1 MGVCFVADPLE
12 NHKLTID
19 LKLKQK
25 MVGLVLLLWCSDRIW
40 CVCVCVF
47 CSNIRD
53 TGSGCKRA
61 GLNSLRRTLGSA

>member
-40 CVCVCVF
+40 
-47 CSNIRD
+47 
-53 TGSGCKRA
+53 
-61 GLNSLRRTLGSA
+61 